1 MLPNRRI
8 RKHRKCQT
16 KTLNNR
22 TGSPLLNFN
31 QLSRGG
37 RRQVSRK
44 VRVRV
49 EGIKVLVRIKENL
62 RELNNI

>member
-1 MLPNRRI
+1 
-8 RKHRKCQT
+8 
-16 KTLNNR
+16 
-22 TGSPLLNFN
+22 LNFN